1 MKGYLMLWVLLLGA
15 AGLGSGQTPAADHRQ
30 ELDRLVDMLK
40 GRQIERVEIL
50 HVPDTFVTVIGI
62 TPETVRDIARYDVI
76 VRKPWELSSLPG
88 LFVALKELERAPS
101 GPPGEVRWAIL
112 FIDSAGRE
120 RSAIFLSRNGK
131 QGFFEGVSLSLQ
143 GKLLDWSK
151 NLIRSEFLEGS
162 K

>member
-1 MKGYLMLWVLLLGA
+1 MKRCLMLLVLLLSA
-15 AGLGSGQTPAADHRQ
+15 ADLGSGQAPAADHRQ
-30 ELDRLVDMLK
+30 DLDRLADLLK
-40 GRQIERVEIL
+40 DRQIERVEIL
-50 HVPDTFVTVIGI
+50 HVPDSFVTVVGI
-62 TPETVRDIARYDVI
+62 TPETVRDVAKYDVI

-101 GPPGEVRWAIL
+101 APPGEVRWAIL

-131 QGFFEGVSLSLQ
+131 QGFFEGASLSLQ
-143 GKLLDWSK
+143 GELLGWSRG
-151 NLIRSEFLEGS
+151 LIRSAFLEGG